1 MLERVGNQHSRGSDR
16 TRAHGAYRLG
26 LDSVVDFFRFC
37 GEHLQLAYLALLR
50 PHGWE
55 YLPKRCSQGTAK
67 TDFGLKCLYWPYF
80 SPYP

>member
-55 YLPKRCSQGTAK
+55 TLPNRRPQSKFRLIVACLCLLVPHIGPYL
-67 TDFGLKCLYWPYF
+67 
-80 SPYP
+80 